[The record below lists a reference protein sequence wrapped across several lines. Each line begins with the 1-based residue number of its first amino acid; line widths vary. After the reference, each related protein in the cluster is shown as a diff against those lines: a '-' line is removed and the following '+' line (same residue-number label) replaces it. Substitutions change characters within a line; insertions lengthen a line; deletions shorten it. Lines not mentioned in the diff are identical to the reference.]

1 MKNCYCIIIIVVSC
15 RLMQLILIYRVLLQ
29 KARFSSQVICFI
41 GIIMTITGYLL
52 MTDWQAIPYDPCT
65 EYSPFHHPNRFQKQT
80 EPLHTEYFNKTSKKF
95 SSSQNMITQPSP
107 FHFTAMDM
115 YSDLELNLDDGEII
129 DTRLPIRLLYSC
141 HLNNNCSICEE
152 DITKP
157 CLSFTVDTNGHT
169 SLSGR
174 KDGVPQLFSC
184 SLNSLVNFCV
194 TIYQDH
200 TSSTEEM
207 EDLLADAEIQRLM
220 VLSDDVYTIA
230 SNACMN
236 ASSGQC
242 HWIPFSTLTG
252 KKCLDCP
259 PICRGK
265 QQTLLFPLFLIG
277 IAILTMCFPLV
288 WVPTLAM
295 ANNQSP
301 KSIQV
306 SLICTDTILKGDV

>member
-141 HLNNNCSICEE
+141 HLNVRFVKRI
-152 DITKP
+152 
-157 CLSFTVDTNGHT
+157 
-169 SLSGR
+169 
-174 KDGVPQLFSC
+174 
-184 SLNSLVNFCV
+184 SLNLV
-194 TIYQDH
+194 YP
-200 TSSTEEM
+200 SP
-207 EDLLADAEIQRLM
+207 
-220 VLSDDVYTIA
+220 
-230 SNACMN
+230 
-236 ASSGQC
+236 
-242 HWIPFSTLTG
+242 WIPMAT
-252 KKCLDCP
+252 
-259 PICRGK
+259 
-265 QQTLLFPLFLIG
+265 PL
-277 IAILTMCFPLV
+277 
-288 WVPTLAM
+288 
-295 ANNQSP
+295 
-301 KSIQV
+301 
-306 SLICTDTILKGDV
+306 